1 VRAPLGGYDVVAG
14 GVAGVD
20 SPPVGAEWDPG
31 GADTSVG
38 EGSGVAMYDT
48 LEKA

>member
-20 SPPVGAEWDPG
+20 PPPVGAEWDPG
-31 GADTSVG
+31 GTHTSVS
-38 EGSGVAMYDT
+38 EGSGVAMHDT

>member
-20 SPPVGAEWDPG
+20 SPPVRAEWDPG
-31 GADTSVG
+31 GAGTSVG
-38 EGSGVAMYDT
+38 EGSGVAMHDT